1 MTDVTAQTAIH
12 LVSSPCEV
20 LQIDGWNG
28 SMAALAADLS
38 RHLGCQIPA
47 SVGDVI
53 RSDDFRIIR
62 ISPYRFWLIGGGNSL
77 SSLGEDRCTTLPL
90 GEGRIRWSLS
100 GEGLLDALSKFLA
113 IDWEDKDCAAGR
125 AIATSFH
132 RVPVVVLPQT
142 PTSCEIIVPRSFEES
157 LRHLLLSV
165 TSG

>member
-1 MTDVTAQTAIH
+1 MAEVTAQAAIQI
-12 LVSSPCEV
+12 LTSPCEI
-20 LQIDGWNG
+20 LQVDGWNG
-28 SMAALAADLS
+28 AMPALEANLL
-38 RHLGCQIPA
+38 RHLGCEIPA
-47 SVGDVI
+47 RVGDVI

-62 ISPYRFWLIGGGNSL
+62 ISPYRFWLIGGGNAL
-77 SSLGEDRCTTLPL
+77 SSLGEDLCTTLPL

-100 GEGLLDALSKFLA
+100 GEGLLETLSKFLA
-113 IDWEDKDCAAGR
+113 IDWDDTDSGVGR
-125 AIATSFH
+125 AIATAFH